1 VIDKLGWVAREHGLS
16 TSQQIDVLQIAVINS
31 LPGSEAQRYLGVA
44 GPGTGPGPGPGTG
57 LGSDGL
63 LSLSYSL
70 LRQHSVSTCTGP
82 AVVPGA
88 AVLTLAHLIA
98 VTAILAARVPH

>member
-44 GPGTGPGPGPGTG
+44 GPGTGPGTG

-88 AVLTLAHLIA
+88 ALLTLAHLIA
-98 VTAILAARVPH
+98 VTAILAARVSH